1 MYNAATHVLKTMHAS
16 VEILAYNNR
25 NQLVGRFSY
34 RSRARAI
41 KALEQMRGEKVVLR
55 PMVTEGAEKAVPTH
69 IELSD
74 ETRADE

>member
-34 RSRARAI
+34 RSRVEAI
-41 KALEQMRGEKVVLR
+41 KALEKMRGGRVMLR
-55 PMVTEGAEKAVPTH
+55 PMVTEGAEKAVSTH
-69 IELSD
+69 VELSD

>member
-34 RSRARAI
+34 HSRAGAI
-41 KALEQMRGEKVVLR
+41 KALEKMRGEKVVLR
-55 PMVTEGAEKAVPTH
+55 PMVTEGAEKAVSTH

-74 ETRADE
+74 DTRADE

>member
-16 VEILAYNNR
+16 VEILTYNNR

-34 RSRARAI
+34 RSRVEAI
-41 KALEQMRGEKVVLR
+41 KALEKMRGGRVMLR
-55 PMVTEGAEKAVPTH
+55 PMVTEGAEKAVSTH

-74 ETRADE
+74 DTRADE